1 MSIRWCLETER
12 KLSRNT
18 DHWVLVTWSN
28 LSSLIYWFS
37 WHQKMKSNM
46 AHWKIC
52 KKEMFPWGDITLLTI
67 DWLLIFKNMF
77 LCWQHGIP
85 KKNTE
90 GERYLIRRGPGNPH
104 LLEEAQDQQW
114 PRSTWDE
121 PITKGGKMNWILSS
135 LFLEEWPFLPHSSG
149 WCRNRV
155 LIIPA

>member
-1 MSIRWCLETER
+1 MPRDRKR
-12 KLSRNT
+12 KLSMNT

-28 LSSLIYWFS
+28 LRSLIYWFS

-46 AHWKIC
+46 AHRKIC

-67 DWLLIFKNMF
+67 DWTINVQEYVLMLTTWKP
-77 LCWQHGIP
+77 QEKHR
-85 KKNTE
+85 E

-104 LLEEAQDQQW
+104 LLEEAQDRQW

-121 PITKGGKMNWILSS
+121 PTTKGGKMNWILSS

-155 LIIPA
+155 LIISA